1 MALLTKSKYLAGLQC
16 PKLLWFLI
24 NDKEKVPEPLREA
37 QYRMDV
43 GTEVGVLATKL
54 FPGGISIPTND
65 FKGNL
70 NITKENVSKNVPLFE
85 AGIMANNCFSRIDI
99 LKPNSDGSFD
109 IIEVKSGTRVKDEN
123 IHDVS
128 FQRYCCEMAG
138 LEIARCSLC
147 FINNQ
152 YVREGELNI
161 NELFTIQDITAEV
174 VQAQQDIQERID
186 EFFNIIKSPNLP
198 SVSIGGHCSSPYSCN
213 LMDECWGFLPKN
225 NVFTL
230 YNGGKKSTELF
241 SKEIHSIAD
250 IPDGF
255 KLTNNQEIQRKC
267 EQTGE
272 VHIQPF
278 EIKQFLD
285 TLIYP
290 LYHLDFETFSPAIPK
305 YDNSRPYQKIPF
317 QFSLH
322 IEQEDGSTEH
332 ISFLAEGKED
342 PRPAFLVKLK
352 EVLGTQGSVVVY
364 NQVFEKW
371 VLNTLARDFPEYKGW
386 VNDILPRVADL
397 LIPFRS
403 FHYYHPSQ
411 QGSASLKKVLPAL
424 TEESYEGMEIADGG
438 DASLRYEEITFGDV
452 TEEERAK
459 VRGNLEKYCELD
471 TWAEVIIIRNLK
483 EIVGNSNI

>member
-54 FPGGISIPTND
+54 FPDGISIPTND

-70 NITKENVSKNVPLFE
+70 NITKENLSKNMPLFE
-85 AGIMANNCFSRIDI
+85 AGILANNCFSRIDI
-99 LKPNSDGSFD
+99 LKPNKDGSFD
-109 IIEVKSGTRVKDEN
+109 IIEVKSGTKVKEEN

-128 FQRYCCEMAG
+128 FQKYCCEMAG
-138 LEIARCSLC
+138 LKIARCSLC

-152 YVREGELNI
+152 YVREGKLNI

-174 VQAQQDIQERID
+174 VQAQQGIQERID
-186 EFFNIIKSPNLP
+186 ELFNIIKSPDLP
-198 SVSIGGHCSSPYSCN
+198 SVSIGRHCSSPYACN

-230 YNGGKKSTELF
+230 YNGGKKITELF
-241 SKEIHSIAD
+241 SKDIHCIAD
-250 IPDGF
+250 IPDDF
-255 KLTNNQEIQRKC
+255 KLTNNQGIQKKC

-278 EIKQFLD
+278 EIQQFLNS
-285 TLIYP
+285 LIYP
-290 LYHLDFETFSPAIPK
+290 LYHLDFETFSPAIPR
-305 YDNSRPYQKIPF
+305 YDHSRPYQKIPF

-322 IEQEDGSTEH
+322 IEQENGSTEH

-342 PRPAFLVKLK
+342 PRPAFLARLK
-352 EVLGTQGSVVVY
+352 EVMGTQGSVVVY
-364 NQVFEKW
+364 NQAFEKW

-386 VNDILPRVADL
+386 VNEILPRVADL

-403 FHYYHPSQ
+403 FNYYHPSQ
-411 QGSASLKKVLPAL
+411 EGSASLKKVLPVL
-424 TEESYEGMEIADGG
+424 TGKGYEGMEIADGG

-459 VRGNLEKYCELD
+459 VRENLKKYCELD
-471 TWAEVIIIRNLK
+471 TWAEVIIIRKLK
-483 EIVGNSNI
+483 GIVENNNI